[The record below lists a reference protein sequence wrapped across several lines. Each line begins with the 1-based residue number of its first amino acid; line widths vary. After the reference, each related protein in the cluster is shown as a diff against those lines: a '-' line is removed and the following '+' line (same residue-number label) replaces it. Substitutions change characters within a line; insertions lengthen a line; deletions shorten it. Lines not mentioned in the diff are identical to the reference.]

1 MNAFPTISR
10 VLCLLGCLLLGG
22 TGLMAQ
28 TRVTG
33 RITEPA
39 TGQGVPGVKLRL
51 STPSPTT
58 VFDTPR
64 FYDEVAPVRVQ
75 TVGGDSFGSTS
86 FDLNADVGPIYP
98 GGPSDN
104 FSIVA
109 NCSFN
114 LLFGPVIFD
123 IVAGSDD
130 GSRVYLDGTEII
142 NNDFL
147 HGFQTSSRAV
157 TVFPGDHFLSVTMFE
172 AGGAARLYMYANAVA
187 PLIAPSFSPWTVR
200 YYDLAN
206 LAMVTTAA
214 DGSYVL
220 PGTSVGAVTVTPLA
234 SGDQVFSPA
243 SDTFY
248 LFQRTTANFTLI
260 RSSPSLSIPNHE
272 RRPVPGLFN
281 TGVDASGALL
291 PNNGLDPHFTLVQS
305 PDASAPGPGT
315 YVVDDT
321 TGPIGGSWLGNGPSS
336 KWIAPQANQSVGN
349 AAGDYRYRQTFS
361 LSGVDP
367 STVILTG
374 RWTSDNDGIGVFIN
388 GIPTGLSLGPANY
401 PSFSPDFTITN
412 GFVEGLNTLDFVV
425 RNGGGPTGFRAE
437 LSATAAGP
445 KIIIA
450 EDQGPVRVPITI
462 GDFQTPAGQLTVDV
476 SSSNPSLI
484 PPANISVN
492 GTGNDRTLEFTS
504 ASNQNGTSTLT
515 LRVTDGDGM
524 TVSRLV
530 EVVVTPV
537 NDLPV
542 FSGANSSTAPEDT
555 PTQTITFNVSDAEVA
570 AVNLTLTVVSN
581 SNLAVAPA
589 PALGGVGAVRTLTVS
604 SPLNLNGRAVVTL
617 ALFDGQLTTLQDF
630 TFDVTPINDPPIVG
644 AFAGSLRAL
653 ALDGASHMVQA
664 SSVGGLDF
672 GNSSHTIEAWIR
684 PAPLLAGRSWPLV
697 LGQSGS
703 GAHHWLLVP
712 AVGDPN
718 KVAIR
723 FGVWSGAQ
731 VSGPTLD
738 VNTWQH
744 VAATW
749 DSESDTLTVYVN
761 GVPVGQSTGVDADDS
776 INFTSTAL
784 TLGQARQG
792 EQPFVGALDELRVW
806 TRALTGDQIGAGRNY
821 PLAGNEPQLALY
833 WRFDEQLTT
842 RVPDSAVLGGRSDGV
857 ISGIVAHVEPP
868 GAPFGVR
875 VIDEDTL
882 ALVFLPAFDIES
894 HFGEAG
900 AALEFFVTQMPQ
912 HGTLDRVTGSIYS
925 LSENPLH
932 YLPATNYNGL
942 DSFSYQV
949 IDNGNLT
956 AGPVTVNLS
965 VEALNDLPTISTLAN
980 QIIEE
985 DTASAGLPLIV
996 RDAESQPVKL
1006 IVTPVPDNLTLIPM
1020 QNVTITGTGTNRT
1033 VVIRPAAGEIGTTRL
1048 TLILTDENGG
1058 FASTSFQV
1066 RVVPKPAYALVD
1078 LGDLPGRPSSFGFGV
1093 NDQVWIAGSVQS
1105 QPSDVHATLFKG
1117 FAGNDRL
1124 LDLETLGGPTATANA
1139 INGSNIIA
1147 GFVTRTGNLN
1157 REAAIWDNGAWAG
1170 LGFLPGG
1177 TYSEALAIN
1186 RSSAIVGF
1194 SQMAGG
1200 RLGAFVHTA
1209 GSMQALPAFPNAI
1222 GTVATAIAD
1231 DGWIAGYA
1239 TFADGTESV
1248 FDGTVNALSLRGV
1261 FGLPKGRALGV
1272 NNSRVMVGYEETA
1285 GGVRQAFLLDTPA
1298 GTGPVNLGKLPGQ
1311 NNAVARA
1318 INNFNQIVG
1327 QSGNSASSQ
1336 RAFLHS
1342 AGRLN
1347 DLNDIIFDS
1356 RTSDGNDFVFAES
1369 NWVLND
1375 AASVNND
1382 GFIVGTGTKSGVPR
1396 SYLAVPAW
1404 VIGRSIA
1411 RPEGAVARLPE
1422 IEILHGQSGDN
1433 GQNAFFWSA
1442 VENRLY
1448 AIRPVTARLKW
1459 FTSFT
1464 DSSGSGS
1471 NLVVNTD
1478 RIVSIGINVWPKNS
1492 TVHVTTVPSEVEPQ
1506 GVTFGYGF
1514 QSVLY
1519 YTAQGVS
1526 VDTSTKRFNDLLPG
1540 YSVLYYLKTDG
1551 FDPNPTLQ
1559 RPIFDVVKSVRME
1572 DVRTDQAALVGDAV
1586 INATHFDYLGKN
1598 GFVYFPNA
1606 FYDGAGLDRA
1616 YNRDTRLGPILP
1628 VNTRTAATARDTNE
1642 LIVVWYH
1649 TNRLGVAWA
1658 DAPVRYTVQWPP
1670 NVDTI
1675 VIANGLGS
1683 GRFPTETMQ
1692 DPNVYNQP
1700 DPRQPGYNPNEE
1712 HALIATLGGGPSLL
1726 ALRNDLNA
1734 IQNQSDPYALVKFR
1748 DAATGQWQIKPFKV
1762 LAEGVWTNGIHYTFT
1777 YPAEAGLEL
1786 QPPFP
1791 LSMLTLCGAS
1801 YGVPDKG
1808 PWWEDYHGKFYAR
1821 AAGPSGGATNILVRF
1836 FYPLEPEFWYDLNG
1850 NGTNDASVGTC
1861 IAWLDRHPAG
1871 QLSGSNSGRGT
1882 DGTPID
1888 INYRVT
1894 WPKNPA
1900 TLEIGSS
1907 LLRSRNGLPDVF
1919 NMARVETIFDDL
1931 NPTWRYD
1938 LDSAPTLALARL
1950 YDPVSARTVPVQP
1963 PTLLDDLGIARE
1975 NRNGKQVF
1983 PDLPAALKQRLTFD
1997 LVNRTLTFGG
2007 VVDYAFG
2014 AGPNPL
2020 ILPNVMNPR
2029 ERDRIKQLAPG
2040 SSAWAGIIDSL
2051 YWLTRNPNRVDIL
2064 PKDGQADQ
2072 DLRMGLVANS
2082 SGRVVFEQFGD
2093 GPKSLTAALTNVP
2106 PAQPN
2111 PGLAFSNS
2119 GGAWVA
2125 VQSFANLDDDF
2136 TISVWAKLGA
2146 NSNGSLFTNGPAPGG
2161 GLLLRPDVS
2170 SGRILF
2176 SDRAS
2181 SGGVVHQVSQIFDTN
2196 WHHYA
2201 MVRGGTN
2208 LLLYL
2213 DGVMIASRPAAGV
2226 RDTSNFRLAHL
2237 MVGQVDEFELWD
2249 IALSGDQIR
2258 SQMNKAL
2265 NGFEGGLRVYFRF
2278 DDGAGVTSFIDS
2290 TPNRFVATRSGNQG
2304 VILPSTAPAGIP
2316 PRFITLAENNDPT
2329 LPGLPVA
2336 LHVIRVDDGPYAGDV
2351 KILPGDNV
2359 FDERVTLR
2367 HSSDFGGAPEQVQFE
2382 WYYKPDAADFDPTTL
2397 PSVNP
2402 LTGTITDARGWLNYP
2417 VSGAGIND
2425 ITIGEGRES
2434 SLLTLGDN
2442 WFICRYR
2449 GYPVGLRPATLWSD
2463 WLGDP
2468 SGIGEPRAALVE
2480 GWIKRVI
2487 RGLNPFDA
2495 RTADFH
2501 SSAVNTYASMLVQV
2515 GPRYEG
2521 PIAFNGNADNL
2532 NSIGLIQAYQT
2543 VLERGKKLSIE
2554 GAPPVNFDAANNAL
2568 LLVSSKLSDFYML
2581 LGNEAFADAQDPT
2594 IGFGTSSGEY
2604 GTLAP
2609 SIFPF
2614 QNQLDS
2620 LLSEELALLRGRD
2633 DRNAG
2638 VRAAPVYN
2646 RLFWNFTLGEGEVAY
2661 QQAYNVRDQNFD
2673 GFIDEKD
2680 SRILYPQAHG
2690 DAWGHYLTAINFYY
2704 QLMRH
2709 PQFTWKPRTESVSI
2723 AGVAVEVDFLDER
2736 KFCRVA
2742 AARAK
2747 AGREIVDLEY
2757 RNHYVEDPAGQ
2768 WQGYKDTD
2776 SDRSWGVD
2784 EWARRVGQGA
2794 FFDWLAANAVL
2805 PSVDPNPAHLGI
2817 QKIDR
2822 TTVAELGEIIGYY
2835 GAVQNKM
2842 DEADAG
2848 LNPVGLAKGSLPFD
2862 IDPTFL
2868 EVGSTAQIGR
2878 RAVQG
2883 LFQFDQ
2889 ILERGVAAL
2898 KNATAVWDQAN
2909 KTTELLRRN
2918 QDSGDQFTRNVRDQE
2933 FDYKSRLIEIF
2944 GYPYAGD
2951 IGAGRTYP
2959 SGYDGPDLYHH
2970 MYVNTTEITGQNS
2983 PPNSQFTGYFTAPR
2997 AGLRTNDFWLGF
3009 APATLETGILPVIY
3023 PQSASDYSFVA
3034 PAAWG
3039 QRRAPGEL
3047 QLALSDMVQADAQ
3060 LKIAMQTYDG
3070 LIQDIQAGID
3080 LLQAQYNVNGDKIH
3094 LLTKNRE
3101 AISDLNTR
3109 IRSAKSIELGYNR
3122 AASVAE
3128 ETARGISEAIP
3139 ESTIVGL
3146 AFGGDL
3152 LAPVRGG
3159 ILIGALVLK
3168 QAFGVGADVAAA
3180 AQTHSE
3186 LAKEETQLQTDIKL
3200 EVVDQ
3205 RFEVLQRVKDLEHLV
3220 RDEAAARLAA
3230 YNQAEV
3236 VHQTAGRY
3244 FAKVAEGE
3252 RLIEQLVRFRKDAA
3266 ADVSAARYEDMT
3278 FRIFRNDALQ
3288 KYRAAF
3294 DIAARYVY
3302 LAANAYDYEV
3312 NFLATDPLA
3321 GRRFLTDI
3329 VRQRNIGQMVD
3340 GNPAVGTAGLADSL
3354 ARLEANWAVVKPRF
3368 GVINPQIADTRF
3380 SLREEAFRINGS
3392 ADSNL
3397 RWQDEL
3403 QKARVPNLWSVPEFR
3418 RFCRPFAPES
3428 AGAQPGLVIRFP
3440 TTITFGLNYFG
3451 WPLAGGDSSYD
3462 SSQFSTK
3469 IAKCGIW
3476 FSGSDPGAVAA
3487 TPRFYLVPIG
3497 MDVMRTPTGN
3507 TTATRE
3513 WRIIDQVIPV
3523 PFPIGANDL
3532 NNPNWIPMNDSL
3544 GGSFAQVRRY
3554 AAIPA
3559 RHDSGLYAEADLTND
3574 NRLIG
3579 RSAWNTGWMLI
3590 IPGGTLLNDPDAG
3603 LEAFINSVT
3612 DIKIYFQTYSY
3623 SGD

>member
-1 MNAFPTISR
+1 
-10 VLCLLGCLLLGG
+10 
-22 TGLMAQ
+22 MA
-28 TRVTG
+28 
-33 RITEPA
+33 
-39 TGQGVPGVKLRL
+39 
-51 STPSPTT
+51 
-58 VFDTPR
+58 
-64 FYDEVAPVRVQ
+64 
-75 TVGGDSFGSTS
+75 
-86 FDLNADVGPIYP
+86 
-98 GGPSDN
+98 
-104 FSIVA
+104 
-109 NCSFN
+109 
-114 LLFGPVIFD
+114 
-123 IVAGSDD
+123 
-130 GSRVYLDGTEII
+130 
-142 NNDFL
+142 
-147 HGFQTSSRAV
+147 
-157 TVFPGDHFLSVTMFE
+157 
-172 AGGAARLYMYANAVA
+172 
-187 PLIAPSFSPWTVR
+187 
-200 YYDLAN
+200 
-206 LAMVTTAA
+206 
-214 DGSYVL
+214 
-220 PGTSVGAVTVTPLA
+220 
-234 SGDQVFSPA
+234 
-243 SDTFY
+243 
-248 LFQRTTANFTLI
+248 
-260 RSSPSLSIPNHE
+260 
-272 RRPVPGLFN
+272 
-281 TGVDASGALL
+281 
-291 PNNGLDPHFTLVQS
+291 
-305 PDASAPGPGT
+305 T
-315 YVVDDT
+315 YV
-321 TGPIGGSWLGNGPSS
+321 
-336 KWIAPQANQSVGN
+336 
-349 AAGDYRYRQTFS
+349 
-361 LSGVDP
+361 
-367 STVILTG
+367 
-374 RWTSDNDGIGVFIN
+374 
-388 GIPTGLSLGPANY
+388 
-401 PSFSPDFTITN
+401 
-412 GFVEGLNTLDFVV
+412 E
-425 RNGGGPTGFRAE
+425 
-437 LSATAAGP
+437 
-445 KIIIA
+445 
-450 EDQGPVRVPITI
+450 
-462 GDFQTPAGQLTVDV
+462 TP
-476 SSSNPSLI
+476 P
-484 PPANISVN
+484 
-492 GTGNDRTLEFTS
+492 
-504 ASNQNGTSTLT
+504 
-515 LRVTDGDGM
+515 
-524 TVSRLV
+524 
-530 EVVVTPV
+530 
-537 NDLPV
+537 
-542 FSGANSSTAPEDT
+542 
-555 PTQTITFNVSDAEVA
+555 
-570 AVNLTLTVVSN
+570 
-581 SNLAVAPA
+581 
-589 PALGGVGAVRTLTVS
+589 
-604 SPLNLNGRAVVTL
+604 
-617 ALFDGQLTTLQDF
+617 
-630 TFDVTPINDPPIVG
+630 
-644 AFAGSLRAL
+644 
-653 ALDGASHMVQA
+653 
-664 SSVGGLDF
+664 
-672 GNSSHTIEAWIR
+672 
-684 PAPLLAGRSWPLV
+684 
-697 LGQSGS
+697 
-703 GAHHWLLVP
+703 
-712 AVGDPN
+712 
-718 KVAIR
+718 
-723 FGVWSGAQ
+723 
-731 VSGPTLD
+731 
-738 VNTWQH
+738 
-744 VAATW
+744 
-749 DSESDTLTVYVN
+749 
-761 GVPVGQSTGVDADDS
+761 
-776 INFTSTAL
+776 
-784 TLGQARQG
+784 
-792 EQPFVGALDELRVW
+792 
-806 TRALTGDQIGAGRNY
+806 
-821 PLAGNEPQLALY
+821 
-833 WRFDEQLTT
+833 
-842 RVPDSAVLGGRSDGV
+842 
-857 ISGIVAHVEPP
+857 
-868 GAPFGVR
+868 APFGVK
-875 VIDEDTL
+875 VADEDTL
-882 ALVFLPAFDIES
+882 ASVYLPAFDIES

-900 AALEFFVTQMPQ
+900 SSLVFVVTQLPA
-912 HGTLDRVTGSIYS
+912 HGTLDRTNGSIYS
-925 LSENPLH
+925 LTENPVR

-949 IDNGNLT
+949 TDNSNLI
-956 AGPVTVNLS
+956 AGPITVNLS
-965 VEALNDLPTISTLAN
+965 VEALNDLPTISTIAN
-980 QIIEE
+980 QVIEE
-985 DTASAGLPLIV
+985 DTASAGLPFVV
-996 RDAESQPVKL
+996 RDAETPPVSL
-1006 IVTPVPDNLTLIPM
+1006 GLTPISENSTLIPP
-1020 QNVTITGTGTNRT
+1020 QNVVITGTGTNRT
-1033 VVIRPAAGEIGTTRL
+1033 VVIRPASGEIGTTRL
-1048 TLILTDENGG
+1048 TLIVTDENGG

-1066 RVVPKPAYALVD
+1066 RVLPKPAYALVD
-1078 LGDLPGRPSSFGFGV
+1078 LGDLPGRPSGFGFGV

-1105 QPSDVHATLFKG
+1105 QPSDVHATLSKG
-1117 FAGNDRL
+1117 FTGNGSL
-1124 LDLETLGGPTATANA
+1124 LDLGTLGGATATARA
-1139 INGSNIIA
+1139 ISASNVIA
-1147 GFVTRTGNLN
+1147 GFVTRTGNPN
-1157 REAAIWDNGAWAG
+1157 REAAVWDNGTWTG

-1177 TYSEALAIN
+1177 TYSEAQAIN
-1186 RSSAIVGF
+1186 RNTTVVGY
-1194 SQMAGG
+1194 SETAGG
-1200 RLGAFVHTA
+1200 RLGAFVYTA
-1209 GSMQALPAFPNAI
+1209 GSLQALPSISNAL

-1239 TFADGTESV
+1239 TFADGTESI
-1248 FDGTVNALSLRGV
+1248 FDGTAGALALRAGS
-1261 FGLPKGRALGV
+1261 GLPKSRALGV
-1272 NNSRVMVGYEETA
+1272 NNSRVMVGYQESA
-1285 GGVRQAFLLDTPA
+1285 GGVRQAFLLDATA
-1298 GTGPVNLGKLPGQ
+1298 GTSPVDLGKLPGQ

-1318 INNFNQIVG
+1318 INNFNQVVG
-1327 QSGNSASSQ
+1327 QSGNSPSSQ
-1336 RAFLHS
+1336 RAFVYS

-1347 DLNDIIFDS
+1347 DLNDLIFDS
-1356 RTSDGNDFVFAES
+1356 RTSDGGDFVFAES

-1375 AASVNND
+1375 AASINSD
-1382 GFIVGTGTKSGVPR
+1382 GFIVGTGTRNGFSR
-1396 SYLAVPAW
+1396 AYLAAPAW
-1404 VIGRSIA
+1404 VIGRNIA

-1433 GQNAFFWSA
+1433 AQNAFFWST

-1478 RIVSIGINVWPKNS
+1478 RIVSIGINVWPKNP
-1492 TVHVTTVPSEVEPQ
+1492 TLHVATVPSEVEPQ
-1506 GVTFGYGF
+1506 GVPFNYSF

-1519 YTAQGVS
+1519 QTAQGVS
-1526 VDTSTKRFNDLLPG
+1526 VDTSTKRFTDLLPG

-1551 FDPNPTLQ
+1551 FNPNPTLQ

-1572 DVRTDQAALVGDAV
+1572 DVRTDQVASVGESV
-1586 INATHFDYLGKN
+1586 TNPTHFDYLDKN
-1598 GFVYFPNA
+1598 GFIYFPNA

-1616 YNRDTRLGPILP
+1616 YNRDARLGPILP
-1628 VNTRTAATARDTNE
+1628 VNTRTTATARDTNE

-1670 NVDTI
+1670 NADTI
-1675 VIANGLGS
+1675 VIASGLGS

-1692 DPNVYNQP
+1692 EPTVYNQP
-1700 DPRQPGYNPNEE
+1700 DPKQPGYNPNEE
-1712 HALIATLGGGPSLL
+1712 HALIAALDGGPNLL

-1734 IQNQSDPYALVKFR
+1734 VQNQSDPYALVKFR
-1748 DAATGQWQIKPFKV
+1748 DAATSQWRIKPFRV
-1762 LAEGVWTNGIHYTFT
+1762 LAEGIWTNGVNYTFN

-1791 LSMLTLCGAS
+1791 VSLLTLCGAS

-1808 PWWEDYHGKFYAR
+1808 PWWEDYRGKFYAR
-1821 AAGPSGGATNILVRF
+1821 AAGPAGGPTNILIRF
-1836 FYPLEPEFWYDLNG
+1836 FYPLQPEYWYDLNG
-1850 NGTNDASVGTC
+1850 NGTNDVSAGTC
-1861 IAWLDRHPAG
+1861 LAWLDRRPVG
-1871 QLSGSNSGRGT
+1871 QLSGSNSGRGI

-1907 LLRSRNGLPDVF
+1907 LLRPRNGLPDVF

-1931 NPTWRYD
+1931 SPTWRYE
-1938 LDSAPTLALARL
+1938 LDAAPTLALARL
-1950 YDPVSARTVPVQP
+1950 YDPVSTRTVPVLP
-1963 PTLLDDLGIARE
+1963 ATLLDDLGIPME

-1997 LVNRTLTFGG
+1997 PVNRTLSFSG
-2007 VVDYAFG
+2007 VVDFSFG

-2020 ILPNVMNPR
+2020 VLPNVMSPR
-2029 ERDRIKQLAPG
+2029 DRDRIQQLAPG
-2040 SSAWAGIIDSL
+2040 STAWAGIINNL

-2064 PKDGQADQ
+2064 PRDGQPDQ

-2111 PGLAFSNS
+2111 PELAFGNS
-2119 GGAWVA
+2119 GGAWVE
-2125 VQSFANLDDDF
+2125 VQSFANLDADF
-2136 TISVWAKLGA
+2136 TIGVWAKLGA
-2146 NSNGSLFTNGPAPGG
+2146 NNTGPLFTNAPATGG
-2161 GLLLRPDVS
+2161 GLLLRPEPAA
-2170 SGRILF
+2170 GRILF
-2176 SDRAS
+2176 SDRTTGA
-2181 SGGVVHQVSQIFDTN
+2181 GIVHQVSQTLDTN

-2201 MVRGGTN
+2201 MVRAGTN
-2208 LLLYL
+2208 LMLYL
-2213 DGVMIASRPAAGV
+2213 DGILIASHPAAGV
-2226 RDTSNFRLAHL
+2226 RDTSSFRLSQR
-2237 MVGQVDEFELWD
+2237 MVGEVDEFQLWD
-2249 IALSGDQIR
+2249 IALSGNRIR

-2265 NGFEGGLRVYFRF
+2265 NGFEAGLRVYLRF
-2278 DDGAGVTSFIDS
+2278 DDGPGAASFVDS
-2290 TPNRFVATRSGNQG
+2290 TPNRFVGTRRGNLG
-2304 VILPSTAPAGIP
+2304 GIVASTAPAAIP

-2329 LPGLPVA
+2329 LPGLPVG
-2336 LHVIRVDDGPYAGDV
+2336 LHVIRVDDGPYSGDV

-2359 FDERVTLR
+2359 FDERVTMR

-2382 WYYKPDAADFDPTTL
+2382 WYYKPDSAEFDPTLL

-2402 LTGTITDARGWLNYP
+2402 LTGTITDARGWLTYP
-2417 VSGAGIND
+2417 VTGAGIND

-2449 GYPVGLRPATLWSD
+2449 GYAVGLRPATLWSD

-2468 SGIGEPRAALVE
+2468 AGLGEPRAALVE

-2521 PIAFNGNADNL
+2521 PIAFNGSAANL

-2638 VRAAPVYN
+2638 VRGAPVYN

-2690 DAWGHYLTAINFYY
+2690 DAWGHYLTAAKFYY
-2704 QLMRH
+2704 HLMRH
-2709 PQFTWKPRTESVSI
+2709 PQFTWIPRTERVSI
-2723 AGVAVEVDFLDER
+2723 AGVAVDVDFLDER
-2736 KFCRVA
+2736 KFCRIA

-2776 SDRSWGVD
+2776 ADRSWGVD
-2784 EWARRVGQGA
+2784 EWSRRVGQGA
-2794 FFDWLAANAVL
+2794 FFDWLAAN
-2805 PSVDPNPAHLGI
+2805 PNPAHTGI

-2835 GAVQNKM
+2835 DAVQVKM

-2918 QDSGDQFTRNVRDQE
+2918 QDSADQFTRNVRDQE

-2970 MYVNTTEITGQNS
+2970 MYVNTTEITGENS
-2983 PPNSQFTGYFTAPR
+2983 PPNSQFTGYFRAPR
-2997 AGLRTNDFWLGF
+2997 AGLQTNDFWLGF
-3009 APATLETGILPVIY
+3009 APATLETGILPIIY
-3023 PQSASDYSFVA
+3023 PQSAKGYSFVP
-3034 PAAWG
+3034 PAEWG

-3047 QLALSDMVQADAQ
+3047 QLALSDLVQANAQ
-3060 LKIAMQTYDG
+3060 LKIALQNYDG
-3070 LIQDIQAGID
+3070 LIQDIQAAID
-3080 LLQAQYNVNGDKIH
+3080 LLQAQYNVDADKIRV
-3094 LLTKNRE
+3094 LTRNRTD
-3101 AISDLNTR
+3101 ISNLNNR
-3109 IRSAKSIELGYNR
+3109 IRGAKDTELALSRVANVLDDTVR
-3122 AASVAE
+3122 AATDSVPQNN
-3128 ETARGISEAIP
+3128 IF
-3139 ESTIVGL
+3139 GL

-3152 LAPVRGG
+3152 LAPIRGV
-3159 ILIGALVLK
+3159 LALAALATK
-3168 QAFGVGADVAAA
+3168 QGFGVGADIAVA
-3180 AQTHSE
+3180 AQTAAE
-3186 LAKEETQLQTDIKL
+3186 LAKEETQLQTDINL
-3200 EVVDQ
+3200 EVLDQ
-3205 RFEVLQRVKDLEHLV
+3205 RFGVLQRVKDLEHLV
-3220 RDEAAARLAA
+3220 RNEAATRLEA

-3236 VHQTAGRY
+3236 VQQTAGRY
-3244 FAKVAEGE
+3244 QAKLAEGQ

-3294 DIAARYVY
+3294 DIATRYVY

-3312 NFLATDPLA
+3312 NFLGTDALA

-3329 VRQRNIGQMVD
+3329 VRQRNIGQLVD

-3354 ARLEANWAVVKPRF
+3354 ARLEANWAVLKPRF

-3380 SLREEAFRINGS
+3380 SLREEAFRVRNTT
-3392 ADSNL
+3392 DSNQ

-3403 QKARVPNLWSVPEFR
+3403 QKARVSDLWSVPEFR

-3428 AGAQPGLVIRFP
+3428 AGPQPGLVIRFP
-3440 TTITFGLNYFG
+3440 TSITFGLNYFG

-3476 FSGSDPGAVAA
+3476 FSGNDPGAVAA

-3523 PFPIGANDL
+3523 PFPIGATDL
-3532 NNPNWIPMNDSL
+3532 NNPNWIPINDSL

-3559 RHDSGLYAEADLTND
+3559 RHDSGIYAEADLTND

-3590 IPGGTLLNDPDAG
+3590 IPGGTLLNDPNAG